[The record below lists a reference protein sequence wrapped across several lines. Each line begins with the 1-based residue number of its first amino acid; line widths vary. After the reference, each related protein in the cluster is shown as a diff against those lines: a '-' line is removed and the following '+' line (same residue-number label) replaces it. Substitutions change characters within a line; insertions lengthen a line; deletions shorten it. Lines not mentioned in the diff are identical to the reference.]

1 MGLIFDIL
9 KEIPL
14 SLIQREKVVDAEK
27 VIESLRQEL
36 VDAQQNIVSLQHEKS
51 LLANEV
57 LDLKQAVYD
66 LQIKNQPVCSS
77 EHKILCL
84 YKEYLSTTHDV
95 ISREIGLTV
104 IETDYFINTLF
115 LPRSSCRVVLR
126 LMVRQRKDHITRNP
140 SSVFFVLGNHV
151 TGDFAANAI

>member
-104 IETDYFINTLF
+104 IETDYFINTL
-115 LPRSSCRVVLR
+115 LDKGLISEA
-126 LMVRQRKDHITRNP
+126 ITRYP
-140 SSVFFVLGNHV
+140 KSEKSYSLTQRGREYLIKV
-151 TGDFAANAI
+151 